1 MERRNS
7 SSPSPQLKASL
18 KFTHMPRADPV
29 KSGAIFRQGLLS
41 PERMQEQQTQPRQLH
56 SMNLGQDRVL
66 QGGAA
71 GQPEHWRC
79 GLDGH
84 AAATNAAAGSA
95 SERSFGAEGAS
106 ERGVDE
112 GRASE
117 RGSGAERAFERAFAA
132 GSSPSTGQVTPSPTI
147 GATQQERK
155 PAHSLGSDN
164 AAHLHSTPARPPDT
178 SSAGAIIRPSP
189 YGRFLPDS
197 SPTPFG
203 VAAWASS
210 NVGQQITAN
219 FDALVRQS
227 PAPKVR

>member
-1 MERRNS
+1 MERRK

-41 PERMQEQQTQPRQLH
+41 PDRMQEQQLTQSHQLH
-56 SMNLGQDRVL
+56 SILGQDRDL
-66 QGGAA
+66 QEGAA
-71 GQPEHWRC
+71 GQTEHRRY
-79 GLDGH
+79 GLGGH
-84 AAATNAAAGSA
+84 AAATSAAAGSA
-95 SERSFGAEGAS
+95 SKRDLGAEGAA
-106 ERGVDE
+106 ERGFDG

-132 GSSPSTGQVTPSPTI
+132 GTSPSTGQVPPSPTI
-147 GATQQERK
+147 RATQQERK
-155 PAHSLGSDN
+155 PAHPLGLDN
-164 AAHLHSTPARPPDT
+164 AAHLHSTPARPSDT